1 MNITPTRAVVIS
13 NIINVWKNCAP
24 TIFHKFFFFFWNW
37 VLINVGPYIEW
48 FYTLDHKRI
57 GDFSFL
63 YFYFF
68 GFWEKRKRFMVGM
81 EKITE
86 NFQLVKTFSLVFIFQ
101 LLENLDLINSFG
113 LVKTFSLV
121 SIFQVLE
128 NLDSINPA
136 P

>member
-1 MNITPTRAVVIS
+1 
-13 NIINVWKNCAP
+13 
-24 TIFHKFFFFFWNW
+24 
-37 VLINVGPYIEW
+37 
-48 FYTLDHKRI
+48 
-57 GDFSFL
+57 
-63 YFYFF
+63 
-68 GFWEKRKRFMVGM
+68 MVGM

-86 NFQLVKTFSLVFIFQ
+86 NFQLDKTFSLVSIFQ
-101 LLENLDLINSFG
+101 LLENLDLINSFE